1 MTRTNV
7 LLFVRTCVIFV
18 HMKTLHSLKN
28 ASRANDWHY
37 TEIESAVKRR
47 FGSYAGLARAW
58 NAEHPDKG
66 ISRYTLVK
74 SARQRQS
81 ELGETVISWGIE
93 VPAAVIWPTR
103 YDIDGVRIKYRARS
117 EAKHTAE
124 QPCGPSKAAV
134 FEALLGTDAG
144 SGS

>member
-1 MTRTNV
+1 
-7 LLFVRTCVIFV
+7 
-18 HMKTLHSLKN
+18 MKTLHTQKN

-58 NAEHPDKG
+58 NAEHPDNN

-93 VPAAVIWPTR
+93 EPAAVIWPTR
-103 YDIDGVRIKYRARS
+103 YDEDGARIKYRTRS

-124 QPCGPSKAAV
+124 TPARPSKAEVFDAV
-134 FEALLGTDAG
+134 MGINAEGRSDD
-144 SGS
+144 